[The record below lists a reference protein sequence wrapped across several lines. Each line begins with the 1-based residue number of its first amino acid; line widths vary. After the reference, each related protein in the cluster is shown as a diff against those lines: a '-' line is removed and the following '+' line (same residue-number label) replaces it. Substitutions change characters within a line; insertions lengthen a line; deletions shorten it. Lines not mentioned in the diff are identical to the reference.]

1 MPRQEESEKQYHWPI
16 EKQYRDL
23 YCWCGS
29 ENALREIA
37 FTQELLRKSFARTKP
52 PNPASITLLLAL
64 IAAQNL
70 HQRISTVVLDEG
82 HVILFV
88 LSVVEMLR
96 RSCPL
101 KE

>member
-64 IAAQNL
+64 IAARL
-70 HQRISTVVLDEG
+70 FDGLASGRTCWHLAVVN
-82 HVILFV
+82 
-88 LSVVEMLR
+88 R
-96 RSCPL
+96 
-101 KE
+101 